1 MCLLAT
7 VCIFKFPLL
16 SVLAFKIVLDEVDV
30 ADSVKTVDLVD
41 EVSASGSENLGDAGV
56 AG

>member
-1 MCLLAT
+1 LAT